1 MKSLERVKRAIK
13 LKKIDDIPVS
23 FELVGETD
31 LKEFYVGV
39 PKNWKPKKYK
49 PFVFDVEDYAEEKNI
64 KKEDE
69 WGVIWG
75 YGDTLSAGGIPVDGP
90 LKDIE
95 EIKDY
100 KFPDPYGPG
109 RFEKILSAIRD
120 YKGKYCYVTW
130 FGLLFE
136 RLYFLLGFNE
146 TLMELVVN
154 TKKVEY
160 ALDRIVDFQLGLV
173 NNLAD
178 TLKGR
183 VHAFAST
190 DDWGGQKN
198 LFIDPEMWRK
208 VFKPRYAR
216 IADEIHKR
224 GLDFWIHSDG
234 KIEEIIPDFIEIGV
248 DVFNLNTS
256 RLLGIKEFGERFAG
270 KSCFC
275 TYIDLQDT
283 AVFGSREEIIE
294 DAHGL
299 VKYWS
304 NDFGSGILAM
314 DYRGNEIYEGL
325 YTQGE
330 ILERKKIALK
340 AFKEAFKK
348 KIKGNL

>member
-1 MKSLERVKRAIK
+1 MKSLERVKAAIK

-23 FELVGETD
+23 FEQVGETD
-31 LKEFYVGV
+31 LKEFYISS

-49 PFVFDVEDYAEEKNI
+49 PFVFDIEDYAEERNI
-64 KKEDE
+64 NKEDE
-69 WGVIWG
+69 WGVIWS
-75 YGDTLSAGGIPVDGP
+75 YGDTKSACGIPVGSP

-95 EIKDY
+95 NIKDY

-109 RFEKILSAIRD
+109 RFDKIQSIIENYR
-120 YKGKYCYVTW
+120 GKYCYVTW

-136 RLYFLLGFNE
+136 RLHFLLGFNE
-146 TLMELVVN
+146 TLMELAVN

-160 ALDRIVDFQLGLV
+160 SLDRIVDFTLGLV
-173 NNLAD
+173 NNLSD
-178 TLKGR
+178 TLKDK

-190 DDWGGQKN
+190 DDWGSQKN
-198 LFIDPEMWRK
+198 LFINPEIWRK

-234 KIEEIIPDFIEIGV
+234 KINEIIPDFIEIGV
-248 DVFNLNTS
+248 DVFNNQTS

-275 TYIDLQDT
+275 SYIDTQST
-283 AVFGSREEIIE
+283 AVFGSREEITE
-294 DAHGL
+294 DAYGL

-304 NDFGSGILAM
+304 NDIGSGILAM
-314 DYRGNEIYEGL
+314 DHRGNETYQDL
-325 YTQGE
+325 YTPEE

-348 KIKGNL
+348 KSKGNL